1 MEHFLSSWGYLAL
14 VVLTVAEAACVPFPS
29 EVTVGFAG
37 YLASTGKL
45 NLALVIMLGTLGET
59 LGAFV
64 GYAIGRVGGRPLVDR
79 FGRYV
84 LLSHED
90 LDRAERWFDHKGEWS
105 VLIGR
110 VVPIIRTFIALP
122 AGLAEMQPV
131 RFGLLT
137 FTGSLVWV
145 GALAGAG
152 YGLGDEWHRLTKGF
166 SVAGYVLVGIAVLV
180 IAAFVVHR
188 FRRVRA
194 QASVEAS
201 GTAGKPVG

>member
-14 VVLTVAEAACVPFPS
+14 VILTVAEAACVPFPS

-45 NLALVIMLGTLGET
+45 DLAAVIILGTLGET
-59 LGAFV
+59 AGAFV
-64 GYAIGRVGGRPLVDR
+64 GYGIGKVGGRPLVDR

-84 LLSHED
+84 LLSHDD
-90 LDRAERWFDHKGEWS
+90 LDRAERWFDSRGEWS
-105 VLIGR
+105 VLVGR

-131 RFGLLT
+131 RFGILT

-152 YGLGDEWHRLTKGF
+152 YGLGGEWHHLTKGF
-166 SVAGYVLVGIAVLV
+166 SVAGFVLVGLAVV
-180 IAAFVVHR
+180 AIAAFVVHR
-188 FRRVRA
+188 WRRVRA
-194 QASVEAS
+194 EDAPS
-201 GTAGKPVG
+201 GGAAKPVR